1 MLLAQVLKRDSN
13 NLDLVRLI
21 AACLVIYGHSNAFMP
36 AERGGGDWVAG
47 LLKFDYS
54 GSLAVKVFF
63 SQWSC
68 GHQQLAGKTKPT
80 ALHNSSC
87 FANMACINC
96 CTGGLCA
103 SHRTYGDDHVIA

>member
-63 SQWSC
+63 FSVVLWS
-68 GHQQLAGKTKPT
+68 PT
-80 ALHNSSC
+80 ACWKNE
-87 FANMACINC
+87 AY
-96 CTGGLCA
+96 CT
-103 SHRTYGDDHVIA
+103 SQ